1 VITTAATRERRRR
14 QASVEPSS
22 SLNSGTA
29 HPIAEVG
36 VVSSVVLI
44 PVSTNRVGVA
54 SKQVWDS
61 KEGRFRGEGSERL
74 GGDKCVVHTYSRGS
88 RPPG

>member
-14 QASVEPSS
+14 QASVEPGSALGS
-22 SLNSGTA
+22 RTA

-36 VVSSVVLI
+36 VVSSVPLI

-61 KEGRFRGEGSERL
+61 KRVALRGEGSGRL
-74 GGDKCVVHTYSRGS
+74 GGDNA
-88 RPPG
+88 